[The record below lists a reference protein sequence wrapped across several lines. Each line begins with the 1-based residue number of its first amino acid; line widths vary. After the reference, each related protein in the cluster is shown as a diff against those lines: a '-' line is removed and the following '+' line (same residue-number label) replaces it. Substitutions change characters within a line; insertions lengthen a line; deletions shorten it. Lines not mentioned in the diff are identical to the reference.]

1 MEAKKVYDEAIRR
14 NPKDHTLFSNRA
26 LCFMKLLA
34 WPQAKVLPSTLNPR
48 PPTTNPQPSNINLQ
62 PSTTNPPPS

>member
-34 WPQAKVLPSTLNPR
+34 WPQAKVSTISSY
-48 PPTTNPQPSNINLQ
+48 T
-62 PSTTNPPPS
+62 PPPHTYSPGRNTVTPSGG